1 MFKYN
6 LNDTISIKNPI
17 EVSGKIFKRHII
29 FNKNGV
35 LQITYDIK
43 CNRDMILNIF
53 EKDIIGQE
61 EINELEMMYQFKYNI
76 NDTIYTTDYL
86 KGIII
91 EQRYSESDTKIDY
104 KYRVAIDGNYF
115 IIEEKYLI
123 NESEKDLLKT
133 LTKKDSE
140 PIIEPKIIKT
150 DLIISSK
157 KKQELIENIN
167 NKLNIL
173 IEKIDHLDD
182 RIDDLENNISDLDDR
197 INDFEN
203 DIGDIKNDIIQNNN
217 LLETID
223 QNIIQNNNLLETID
237 QNIDENN
244 NLLETIDQTLD
255 QFKTELVSQ
264 SDIENQFKELKKHI
278 DTQIDHLI

>member
-1 MFKYN
+1 MFKYD
-6 LNDTISIKNPI
+6 LNDIILIKNPI
-17 EVSGKIFKRHII
+17 EISGTIIKRHII

-35 LQITYDIK
+35 SKISYDIK
-43 CNRDMILNIF
+43 TIIDENIILNIL
-53 EKDIIGQE
+53 EEDIIGQHKFDKLN
-61 EINELEMMYQFKYNI
+61 IPFQFKYKI
-76 NDTIYTTDYL
+76 GDTVYTL
-86 KGIII
+86 KNSYKIEYIKGLII

-123 NESEKDLLKT
+123 NEPEKDLLKT
-133 LTKKDSE
+133 RTKEESE
-140 PIIEPKIIKT
+140 PIIEPKKIKT
-150 DLIISSK
+150 DFIISSK
-157 KKQELIENIN
+157 KKQKELLDIISY
-167 NKLNIL
+167 KLNIL

-182 RIDDLENNISDLDDR
+182 RITDI
-197 INDFEN
+197 EN
-203 DIGDIKNDIIQNNN
+203 DLGDIKND
-217 LLETID
+217 
-223 QNIIQNNNLLETID
+223 IIQNNNLLETID

>member
-1 MFKYN
+1 
-6 LNDTISIKNPI
+6 
-17 EVSGKIFKRHII
+17 
-29 FNKNGV
+29 
-35 LQITYDIK
+35 
-43 CNRDMILNIF
+43 MILNIF

-123 NESEKDLLKT
+123 NEPEKDLLKT
-133 LTKKDSE
+133 RTKEESE
-140 PIIEPKIIKT
+140 PIIEPKKIKT
-150 DLIISSK
+150 DFIISSK
-157 KKQELIENIN
+157 KKQKELLDIISY
-167 NKLNIL
+167 KLNIL

>member
-1 MFKYN
+1 MFKYD
-6 LNDTISIKNPI
+6 LNDIILIKNPI
-17 EVSGKIFKRHII
+17 EISGTIIKRHII

-104 KYRVAIDGNYF
+104 KYKVDIDGEYY
-115 IIEEKYLI
+115 IIQEKYLI

-140 PIIEPKIIKT
+140 PIIEPKKIKT
-150 DLIISSK
+150 DFIISSK
-157 KKQELIENIN
+157 KKQKELLDIISY
-167 NKLNIL
+167 KLNIL

-182 RIDDLENNISDLDDR
+182 RITDI
-197 INDFEN
+197 EN
-203 DIGDIKNDIIQNNN
+203 DLGDIKND
-217 LLETID
+217 
-223 QNIIQNNNLLETID
+223 IIQNNNLLETID